1 MSNIQMTPDRYRK
14 ILSEYDTIFAHARE
28 KSNHMAERLVVEKHL
43 SYAETIFT
51 KLVCHALSLRRL
63 APTLQPASQELWDIG
78 ALCAVARAL
87 VEAFDALAYISLHA
101 VTPAEREIRILAWE
115 LHEREH
121 RLHMLEDIG
130 ASGPDVDAIRRD
142 AETLHTAVTSHTF
155 YPELPKD
162 MRGKIAT
169 RKTPAFLRSQKER
182 NIASGINSDF
192 YNSVTMYLSQY
203 VHTLPL
209 ALSQL
214 MLTHAGDPGALQLVA
229 MPLQYSMAFMA
240 KASVGIESL
249 WPDVRI
255 QMTEEDEHVVNLWIS
270 LAEKGV
276 KGLGS

>member
-1 MSNIQMTPDRYRK
+1 MSSIQMTPDRYRK
-14 ILSEYDTIFAHARE
+14 ILSEYDTILAYARE
-28 KSNHMAERLVVEKHL
+28 TSNRLAGRLVVAKHL

-51 KLVCHALSLRRL
+51 KLVCHAISLRSL
-63 APTLQPASQELWDIG
+63 APTLQPESKELWDIG
-78 ALCAVARAL
+78 ALCAVARTL

-121 RLHMLEDIG
+121 RLHMLEDIRT
-130 ASGPDVDAIRRD
+130 SGPDVDAIRRD
-142 AETLHTAVTSHTF
+142 AEALHAAVTSHAF
-155 YPELPKD
+155 YLELPKD

-182 NIASGINSDF
+182 NVASGINSDF

-229 MPLQYSMAFMA
+229 MPLQYSMAFIA
-240 KASVGIESL
+240 KASVGIVSL

-255 QMTEEDEHVVNLWIS
+255 EMAEQCENVVNLWLS